1 MTKKNKQDNQQEIDI
16 FSFMQNSYICFKL
29 LIKQMIN
36 FIAYLFSK
44 WKILL
49 PIIFISFVLGLL
61 YENKNPYLP
70 EKEASLL
77 VRFNHGSSI
86 YFYNSV
92 DLLKQKIKSG
102 DTDFFKDTL
111 LFDEDEQVLDI
122 SLTPVIS
129 SNDFFGLFKGHNE
142 MKVLINNTEDL
153 TDVIKYDI
161 KKHNLYFKLSNASSD
176 ETIDKI
182 IKYLSTSPTYK
193 SLANIFVEERLSLI
207 EQNKKTIDQINKL
220 IEKYISKDLEKRNSA
235 GVYIDEEGTGLA
247 DLVNIKSRL
256 KKDIAEYRNDLVIKQ
271 DPFVVYNSDSE
282 LTPKKRIF
290 GSKKMLFPLLGMV
303 SFVIFFFVKKILA
316 RPNIGL

>member
-1 MTKKNKQDNQQEIDI
+1 
-16 FSFMQNSYICFKL
+16 
-29 LIKQMIN
+29 
-36 FIAYLFSK
+36 
-44 WKILL
+44 
-49 PIIFISFVLGLL
+49 
-61 YENKNPYLP
+61 
-70 EKEASLL
+70 
-77 VRFNHGSSI
+77 
-86 YFYNSV
+86 
-92 DLLKQKIKSG
+92 
-102 DTDFFKDTL
+102 
-111 LFDEDEQVLDI
+111 
-122 SLTPVIS
+122 
-129 SNDFFGLFKGHNE
+129 

-256 KKDIAEYRNDLVIKQ
+256 KKDIAEYRNESVIKQ

-316 RPNIGL
+316 GPNIGL